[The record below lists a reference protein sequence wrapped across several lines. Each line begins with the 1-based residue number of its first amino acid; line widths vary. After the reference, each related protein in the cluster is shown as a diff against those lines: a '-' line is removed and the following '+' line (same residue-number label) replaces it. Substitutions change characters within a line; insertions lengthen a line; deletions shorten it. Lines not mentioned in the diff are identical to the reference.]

1 MSGNLAINSYMK
13 TIFNQ
18 ASTGLDSSQSSII
31 ATGITIPASKYNICI
46 VGIRI
51 RIDVQ
56 CTYTC
61 IVESKQMVYV
71 LLKSTR
77 VNSSLND

>member
-31 ATGITIPASKYNICI
+31 ATGITIPASKYNI
-46 VGIRI
+46 
-51 RIDVQ
+51 
-56 CTYTC
+56 Y
-61 IVESKQMVYV
+61 VYMFMFKNGV
-71 LLKSTR
+71 CAIKNYPSE
-77 VNSSLND
+77 